1 MKIAL
6 IGASGVIGQAIQ
18 AEAVS
23 RRHQLS
29 AFARHPEKIT
39 PQTGVTVAALD
50 INNTDALAQVAQNH
64 EVVIMSVKYTGLHAK
79 AIIEAL
85 RTASDVRLLAVGGA
99 GSLVGPEGVQIVD
112 TAGFPVE
119 WKPEAVAAR
128 DFLELLREENPL
140 DWSYLSPSAIIESG
154 QRTGKFRLGKDTLL
168 LNEHGDSRISV
179 QDYAVALVDEL
190 ENPAH
195 RRQRF
200 TVGY

>member
-18 AEAVS
+18 AEALS
-23 RRHQLS
+23 RQHQLS

-39 PQTGVTVAALD
+39 PHTGVTTAALD
-50 INNTDALAQVAQNH
+50 INNTDDLIQVAKNH
-64 EVVIMSVKYTGLHAK
+64 EVVVISVKYTGLHAK

-85 RTASDVRLLAVGGA
+85 KKTSGVRLLAVGGA
-99 GSLVGPEGVQIVD
+99 GSLIGPEGVQIVD
-112 TAGFPVE
+112 TADFLVE

-128 DFLELLREENPL
+128 DFLELLREENTL
-140 DWSYLSPSAIIESG
+140 DWTYLSPSAIIEPG
-154 QRTGKFRLGKDTLL
+154 QRTGKFRLGKNALL

-190 ENPAH
+190 ETPVH